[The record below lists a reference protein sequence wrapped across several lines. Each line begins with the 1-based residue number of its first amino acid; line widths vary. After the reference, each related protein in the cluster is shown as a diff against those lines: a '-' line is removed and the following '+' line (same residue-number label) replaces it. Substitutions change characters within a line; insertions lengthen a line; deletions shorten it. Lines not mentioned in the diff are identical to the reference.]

1 MIPVRRRTEWPSSER
16 APRLAWLRPEFA
28 LLYPEIPPGVWVTAM
43 SAAWVVIG
51 GVFGRT
57 RAWPLAGLRIL
68 PDAHFLFRDGTARRE
83 GWSGLGSRADD
94 P

>member
-1 MIPVRRRTEWPSSER
+1 MIPVPRSQRPAAER

-28 LLYPEIPPGVWVTAM
+28 LLYPELPSGVWVTAM

-51 GVFGRT
+51 SVFGRS
-57 RAWPLAGLRIL
+57 REWPGQGSRIL
-68 PDAHFLFRDGTARRE
+68 PDEHFVFRDGSGRPA
-83 GWSGLGSRADD
+83 GWFGPLSRADD